1 MKTIYKAIFIFSV
14 ALFAQNVTAQKATI
28 SGTVT
33 DSQSPLPGATII
45 LSNNQ
50 KATTDFSGY
59 FTIQDVRSGSLEL
72 QIAYIGYETKNIKVE
87 VKDNQRVSL
96 GIIRLETNS
105 KELSEVVVSGM
116 SQRNSEARALNMQK
130 KSMSIVN
137 VIAADGIGKLP
148 DRNAAETVQRMPGVS
163 IERDQGEGRF
173 VSVRG
178 LPPFWSST
186 TINGNRI
193 PTAEEETTSRATAF
207 DFFPSDLI
215 AYVEATKALTPDMDG
230 DAIGGS
236 VNFTTQTAPTKRTI
250 KASIFSGYN
259 QKSDKGIYSGSLT
272 IGDKSKNGKFGYI
285 INGTY
290 WDRNW
295 ATDNYEARRNGD
307 QGVYR
312 LELRDY
318 TGIRKTTGLN
328 AAMEFNPSSRDK
340 IFLKATYGGLSDTET
355 HYKHRIRFDKFNS
368 TTNALTVEQQDIH
381 NELMTQFLGL
391 DLGGKHQLANGT
403 LDWSLASYR
412 NRFKYGNIPNAEDNS
427 YFLIQFNQTGVGVKP
442 EYLNTV
448 PVASGGAGGPRAY
461 WAADGGK
468 LDPNNPKSIFDFY
481 SDPNF
486 KTDPTKMKFST
497 LELYKISIVERD
509 NIIAAVNYEHN
520 FNESLK
526 MKFGAKLTDKDR
538 IATFRDEYYNWT
550 GSPTPFLSNYGSDLI
565 NQPGGTDYMRRETGT
580 NIGNTFGP
588 VLSGNGMNNLYNSA
602 QGSLVLNP
610 TDSQIP
616 ELGKG
621 LGRNFNVG
629 ETTSSGYAMATY
641 SISDK
646 WTVLGGVRVTNT
658 ITQVTGKTVENNVV
672 VDAENTKTYTSVL
685 PMLHVKYTPIENL
698 NLRFATTRT
707 FARPNFGDI
716 SPAGSLNTIDGEYAG
731 GNPNLNP
738 TYSWNFDLLGEYF
751 LDEVG
756 VINAGVFYK
765 SITDPIF
772 DDTYQGTI
780 NGIPNIEISS
790 PTNGGN
796 AWIGGVEFGITKRF
810 SFLPGFLKY
819 FGTQINA
826 TFMNSEMTL
835 GENTNNPNGRKVSTP
850 YQAKELYNLQL
861 FYETGKLN
869 VRAAFNHK
877 GAYAISFDANAK
889 NTDMNDI
896 YYGKYNSLD
905 FSASYKVGT
914 HFTIFSD
921 VNNVLNEP
929 LMYHFGETP
938 NRPKQV
944 EYYGAKF
951 NLGLKYNL

>member
-1 MKTIYKAIFIFSV
+1 MKTIYKAILIFSV
-14 ALFAQNVTAQKATI
+14 ALFTQKIAAQNAIITGTI
-28 SGTVT
+28 T
-33 DSQSPLPGATII
+33 DAQSPLPEATIV
-45 LSNNQ
+45 LSKNQ
-50 KATTDFSGY
+50 KVTSDFSGD
-59 FTIQDVRSGSLEL
+59 FVINDITAGNLEL
-72 QIAYIGYETKNIKVE
+72 QISYIGYEVKIIEIKIKE
-87 VKDNQRVSL
+87 NEHLNL
-96 GIIRLETNS
+96 GLIILKANS
-105 KELSEVVVSGM
+105 KELNEVVVSGM
-116 SQRNSEARALNMQK
+116 SLRNSEARALNMQK

-178 LPPFWSST
+178 LPPYWSST

-207 DFFPSDLI
+207 DFFPTDLI
-215 AYVEATKALTPDMDG
+215 AYVEATKAITPDMDG

-236 VNFTTQTAPTKRTI
+236 VNFTTQTAPTKKTF
-250 KASIFSGYN
+250 KATYFSGYN

-272 IGDKSKNGKFGYI
+272 IGNKSKSGKFGYI

-295 ATDNYEARRNGD
+295 ATDNYEARRQGD

-318 TGIRKTTGLN
+318 TGVRKTTGLN
-328 AAMEFNPSSRDK
+328 AAMEFNPTSKDK
-340 IFLKATYGGLSDTET
+340 IFLKATYGSLDDKET

-368 TTNALTVEQQDIH
+368 TSNAVTVEQQDIH
-381 NELMTQFLGL
+381 NELITQFIGL
-391 DLGGKHQLANGT
+391 DLGGKHQLENGN
-403 LDWSLASYR
+403 LDWSLASYQ
-412 NRFKYGNIPNAEDNS
+412 NSFKYGNIPNEDDNS
-427 YFLIQFNQTGVGVKP
+427 YMLIQFNQSGVGIKP
-442 EYLNTV
+442 NYVNNV
-448 PVASGGAGGPRAY
+448 PLASGGAGGPRAY
-461 WAADGGK
+461 WAADGGVM
-468 LDPNNPKSIFDFY
+468 DPKNPKTIFGFY

-486 KTDPTKMKFST
+486 KTDPTKMKFSAI
-497 LELYKISIVERD
+497 ELYKVNITERD
-509 NIIAAVNYEHN
+509 NIIASVNYEHH
-520 FNESLK
+520 FNENLK
-526 MKFGAKLTDKDR
+526 LKFGAKITDKDR

-550 GSPTPFLSNYGSDLI
+550 GSPTPFLSNYSQDLI
-565 NQPGGTDYMRRETGT
+565 NQPGGTDYLRKENGT
-580 NIGNTFGP
+580 TIGNSFGP
-588 VLSGNGMNNLYNSA
+588 VLSTNGMINFYNTA
-602 QGSLVLNP
+602 QGNLVLNK

-621 LGRNFNVG
+621 LGRNFNVD
-629 ETTSSGYAMATY
+629 ETTASVYGMSTY

-646 WTVLGGVRVTNT
+646 LTVLGGIRLTNT
-658 ITQVTGKTVENNVV
+658 ITKVTGKTVENSVV
-672 VDAENTKTYTSVL
+672 VDVTKTKDYLSVL
-685 PMLHVKYTPIENL
+685 PMLHLKYAPIENL

-707 FARPNFGDI
+707 FSRPNFGDI

-765 SITDPIF
+765 SISDPIF
-772 DDTYQGTI
+772 DDTYQGTL

-790 PTNGGN
+790 PTNGGD
-796 AWIGGVEFGITKRF
+796 AWIGGIEFGITKRF

-826 TFMNSEMTL
+826 TLMDSEMIL

-850 YQAKELYNLQL
+850 YQAKELYNVQL
-861 FYETGKLN
+861 FYEKGGFN

-896 YYGKYNSLD
+896 YYGKYNALD
-905 FSASYKVGT
+905 FSASYKIGD

>member
-14 ALFAQNVTAQKATI
+14 AFFAQNMTAQKATI

-87 VKDNQRVSL
+87 VKDNQHVSL

-412 NRFKYGNIPNAEDNS
+412 NQFKYGNIPNAEDNS

-461 WAADGGK
+461 WAADGGM

-526 MKFGAKLTDKDR
+526 MKFGVKLTDKDR

-550 GSPTPFLSNYGSDLI
+550 GSPTPYLSNYGSDLI

-672 VDAENTKTYTSVL
+672 VDAENTKTYTSIL
-685 PMLHVKYTPIENL
+685 PMLHVKYTPVENL

-835 GENTNNPNGRKVSTP
+835 GQNTNNPNGRKVSTP

-905 FSASYKVGT
+905 FSASYKVGE

>member
-14 ALFAQNVTAQKATI
+14 ALFAQNMTAQKATI

-87 VKDNQRVSL
+87 VKDNQHVSL

-672 VDAENTKTYTSVL
+672 VDAENTKTYTSIL
-685 PMLHVKYTPIENL
+685 PMLHVKYTPVENL

-772 DDTYQGTI
+772 DDTYQGMI

-835 GENTNNPNGRKVSTP
+835 GQNTNNPNGRKVSTP

-905 FSASYKVGT
+905 FSASYKVGE

>member
-14 ALFAQNVTAQKATI
+14 ALFAQNMTAQKATI

-87 VKDNQRVSL
+87 VKDNQHVSL

-412 NRFKYGNIPNAEDNS
+412 NQFKYGNIPNAEDNS

-461 WAADGGK
+461 WATDGGM

-685 PMLHVKYTPIENL
+685 PMLHVKYTPVENL

-835 GENTNNPNGRKVSTP
+835 GQNTNNPNGRKVSTP

-905 FSASYKVGT
+905 FSASYKVGK

>member
-14 ALFAQNVTAQKATI
+14 ALFAQNMTAQKATI

-72 QIAYIGYETKNIKVE
+72 QIAYIGYETKNIKIE
-87 VKDNQRVSL
+87 VKDNQQVRL

-259 QKSDKGIYSGSLT
+259 QKSDKGIYSGSIT

-318 TGIRKTTGLN
+318 TGVRKTTGLN
-328 AAMEFNPSSRDK
+328 GAMEFNPSSRDK

-381 NELMTQFLGL
+381 NELMTQFIGI
-391 DLGGKHQLANGT
+391 DLGGKHQLANGN

-412 NRFKYGNIPNAEDNS
+412 NQFKYGNIPNAEDNS

-448 PVASGGAGGPRAY
+448 PVANGGAGGPRAY
-461 WAADGGK
+461 WAADGGM

-538 IATFRDEYYNWT
+538 IATFRDEYYNWV
-550 GSPTPFLSNYGSDLI
+550 GSPTPYLSNYGSDLI

-588 VLSGNGMNNLYNSA
+588 VLSGNGMNNLFNTSQA
-602 QGSLVLNP
+602 NLVLNP
-610 TDSQIP
+610 VDSQIP

-629 ETTSSGYAMATY
+629 ETTSSAYAMATY
-641 SISDK
+641 SITDK

-672 VDAENTKTYTSVL
+672 IDAENTKTYTSVL
-685 PMLHVKYTPIENL
+685 PMLHIKYTPVENL

-835 GENTNNPNGRKVSTP
+835 GQNTNNPNGRKVSTP

-905 FSASYKVGT
+905 FSASYKVGD

-921 VNNVLNEP
+921 LNNVLNEP

>member
-14 ALFAQNVTAQKATI
+14 ALFAQNMTAQKATI

-87 VKDNQRVSL
+87 VKDNQHVSL

-412 NRFKYGNIPNAEDNS
+412 NKFKYGNIPNAEDNS

-461 WAADGGK
+461 WAADGGM

-526 MKFGAKLTDKDR
+526 LKFGAKLTDKDR

-602 QGSLVLNP
+602 KGSLVLNP

-685 PMLHVKYTPIENL
+685 PMLHVKYTPVENL

-835 GENTNNPNGRKVSTP
+835 GQNTNNPNGRKVSTP

-905 FSASYKVGT
+905 FSASYKVGD